1 MLVTYKIW
9 LNWFVYLN
17 STFSNVSGVFFE
29 AIPAIIPKVFSE
41 EKSQKTFFPSIR
53 AIRYSLRYFYK
64 VLRYLF
70 FKNYFIHLYIKI

>member
-53 AIRYSLRYFYK
+53 AIR
-64 VLRYLF
+64 
-70 FKNYFIHLYIKI
+70 